1 MIRLQTN
8 IDVLIDG
15 GITFMEASIMIVV
28 EGDKEAVEDIVRNI
42 NANAIGQFAAH
53 DLDGF
58 SLHKDIR
65 S

>member
-1 MIRLQTN
+1 
-8 IDVLIDG
+8 
-15 GITFMEASIMIVV
+15 MEASIMIVV